1 MGIENYLISN
11 NIALVNTNFF
21 LKFIIKISEM
31 ILGIISFLVFIG
43 VL

>member
-21 LKFIIKISEM
+21 LKFNSQ
-31 ILGIISFLVFIG
+31 SQFIWS
-43 VL
+43 V